1 MDYVLLVSKKKKNLE
16 LKSEVDS
23 HLNEQKLKVKI
34 D

>member
-1 MDYVLLVSKKKKNLE
+1 MDYVLLVSKKKNLE

-23 HLNEQKLKVKI
+23 HLKEQKLKVKI